1 MDDEKI
7 EMKVVM
13 QPYDFLRQH
22 PSKKEYKNKR
32 TGKAVKACIWAPG
45 VVEITFRGI
54 KYSKTGSRNIGEKT
68 RTISKDEF
76 NRKYYL
82 HDNGI

>member
-1 MDDEKI
+1 ME
-7 EMKVVM
+7 
-13 QPYDFLRQH
+13 PYDFLRQH

-32 TGKAVKACIWAPG
+32 TDKEVKACIWAPG
-45 VVEITFRGI
+45 IVEITFMGI
-54 KYSKTGSRNIGEKT
+54 KYSKTGTRNIGQKT
-68 RTISKDEF
+68 KTIGKEEF